1 MMRVYQFL
9 LQIIYHL
16 KPVLKFIPHEK
27 VKFFFKNEGR
37 IHLSGTITARPLW
50 IHASSGEI
58 EYAKSLIRELKIQYS
73 HVPLLVTH
81 TSISSENAV
90 KKLEVAAWGVSPLD
104 SSIDVKAFIAKWNPR
119 ACLIARTD
127 LWPQTL
133 LELHNAEIPI
143 YLFSAT
149 FAQGSKKISLLARQL
164 LKTALPLIKKIYF
177 VSSADEKI
185 CKTFFPNVRGEIKGD
200 TRYDQVIYRLQE
212 AHNIKLPEAPKIL
225 IAGSTWAEDE
235 EIVIPA
241 FEKLKRKNW
250 KFILVPHEVSAHH
263 MVTIRAKLE
272 QTTLKCHFSSQGVNS
287 FSWDHIDVLLVD
299 QVGILASL
307 YSQAHVAFIGGSFRK
322 QVHSVME
329 ALATKSPV
337 IVGPFHENNREAIEF
352 KKLGF
357 VVEVN
362 NVEQMVN
369 ATEALKS
376 QVATLAPKLELE
388 IQKRLGVTKKLI
400 EDLKSQG
407 LFEETSKI

>member
-1 MMRVYQFL
+1 MRAYYFFL
-9 LQIIYHL
+9 QVIYYL
-16 KPVLKFIPHEK
+16 KPLLKRLPHEK
-27 VKFFFKNEGR
+27 IKFYFQNEGK
-37 IHLSGTITARPLW
+37 IYSSGPLTVRPIW

-58 EYAKSLIRELKIQYS
+58 EYAKSLIRELKIQYPS
-73 HVPLLVTH
+73 VPLLVTH

-104 SSIDVKAFIAKWNPR
+104 SSQDVKAFLKKWNPR

-133 LELHNAEIPI
+133 QELHAAKISI

-149 FAQGSKKISLLARQL
+149 FAQGSKKISLLSRQL
-164 LKTALPLIKKIYF
+164 LRTVLPLIKKIYF

-185 CKTFFPNVRGEIKGD
+185 CRNFFPNIKGEIKGD
-200 TRYDQVIYRLQE
+200 TRYDQVVYRLQE
-212 AHNIKLPEAPKIL
+212 AHDIKLPHAPKIL

-241 FEKLKRKNW
+241 FEKLKRHNW
-250 KFILVPHEVSAHH
+250 KFILVPHEISAHH
-263 MVTIRAKLE
+263 MVSIREKFG
-272 QTTLKCHFSSQGVNS
+272 QTTLKCHFSSQGINS

-357 VVEVN
+357 VVEVK

-369 ATEALKS
+369 ATEAFES

-388 IQKRLGVTKKLI
+388 IHKRLGVTKKLI
-400 EDLKSQG
+400 DDLKSQG
-407 LFEETSKI
+407 LFEETSKT